1 MNMRLLMS
9 AAVTL
14 MLAACV
20 TVPEDRGVS
29 QSVALLKTRSSN
41 AAVVKFNR
49 TQDMTELLSQPLD
62 ADAAVRVALNRNARM
77 QVLYAQLGMAQA
89 EVYDASRLS
98 NPTLGFMRLSGDSGA
113 QTTWTLTQSFT
124 ELLFI
129 NYRARLG
136 RAQILQAQQQL
147 AQSVLELEAQVRS
160 AYYQYVSARLIAQL
174 YEQSSFAAQVAS
186 DYAQSLFNAGNISEL
201 QLSRE
206 QAAASRAHIELQGA
220 LNNAQQLQASL
231 LTLMGLS
238 MQAAPAFVERLEVP
252 VAQALEA
259 ASLRDWARQ
268 QRVDLAMLRE
278 QESLYGA
285 MQRHTRR
292 WFWLSDTS
300 LQLEREHETDGT
312 ILRGAGGSV
321 GLPIFNQGKGS
332 RLRAQ
337 AQVETAHA
345 ELTTLQLTIDND
357 VTAQV
362 DFLQRARLM
371 VEEYRQ
377 RLVPMQER
385 VLELSQQQQ
394 NYMLIGAFELL
405 NARREVLQS
414 YQDYL
419 TAAGDY
425 WLQYVALCKT
435 VGGRL
440 PDTAAEANAGSTVG
454 VDALPEASMTDKPAA
469 TPADE
474 THHEPPQHAEH
485 SHIHHGEAP

>member
-1 MNMRLLMS
+1 MNMRLLS
-9 AAVTL
+9 GAAAML

-20 TVPEDRGVS
+20 NVPEDRGVS
-29 QSVALLKTRSSN
+29 QSIALLKTRSSN
-41 AAVVKFNR
+41 AAAVQFNT
-49 TQDMTELLSQPLD
+49 TQDMTELLSQSLD
-62 ADAAVRVALNRNARM
+62 ADGAVRVALNRNARM
-77 QVLYAQLGMAQA
+77 QMLYAQLGMAQA

-98 NPTLGFMRLSGDSGA
+98 NPSLGFMRLSADAGA
-113 QTTWTLTQSFT
+113 QTTWTLTQNFT

-129 NYRARLG
+129 NYRTRLG
-136 RAQILQAQQQL
+136 RAQVLQAQQQL
-147 AQSVLELEAQVRS
+147 AQSVMDLEARVRS

-174 YEQSSFAAQVAS
+174 HEQSNLAAQVAA

-206 QAAASRAHIELQGA
+206 QAAASRARIELQSA
-220 LNNAQQLQASL
+220 LNNAQQQQAAL

-238 MQAAPAFVERLEVP
+238 MQASPAFIERLEVP
-252 VAQALEA
+252 VAQTLAVTSLQNWA
-259 ASLRDWARQ
+259 AQ
-268 QRVDLAMLRE
+268 QRVDLAMLHE
-278 QESLYGA
+278 QESLFGV
-285 MQRHTRR
+285 MQSHTRH
-292 WFWLSDTS
+292 WFWLSDTAV
-300 LQLEREHETDGT
+300 QLEHERETDGE

-337 AQVETAHA
+337 AQLEATHA
-345 ELTTLQLTIDND
+345 ELKTLQLTINND

-362 DFLQRARLM
+362 DSLQRARLA

-377 RLVPMQER
+377 RLVPLQER

-419 TAAGDY
+419 AATGDY

-440 PDTAAEANAGSTVG
+440 PDTAGESSAGISVG
-454 VDALPEASMTDKPAA
+454 VDELPGLSVA
-469 TPADE
+469 TPTNEAHSE
-474 THHEPPQHAEH
+474 SAQHTEH
-485 SHIHHGEAP
+485 LHIHNGDAP